1 MSKEQRLAQRS
12 DCFIFTAR
20 TETGSI
26 FMPFPS
32 EKRPNHPTA
41 GPLLLE
47 YGAKADIRLA
57 GITWGKDFEWET
69 TLLDVTPL
77 SYAH

>member
-1 MSKEQRLAQRS
+1 
-12 DCFIFTAR
+12 
-20 TETGSI
+20 
-26 FMPFPS
+26 MPFPS

>member
-1 MSKEQRLAQRS
+1 
-12 DCFIFTAR
+12 
-20 TETGSI
+20 
-26 FMPFPS
+26 
-32 EKRPNHPTA
+32 
-41 GPLLLE
+41 LE